1 MLVKMLRCKLHRAT
15 VTECDL
21 HYQGSLKIDADL
33 IAAAGFLPNEYIEVY
48 NIDNGERFATYVIEG
63 PSGSGVIGLNGAA
76 ARRACLGDRIIICAY
91 AQFDFAEAKTHKPT
105 VVLLGERNTI
115 EGITDRPTADNQR

>member
-1 MLVKMLRCKLHRAT
+1 MLISMLRCKLHRAT

-33 IAAAGFLPNEYIEVY
+33 IRASGLLVNEYIEVY

-63 PSGSGVIGLNGAA
+63 KAGSGIIGLNGAA
-76 ARRACLGDRIIICAY
+76 ARKAALGDKIIICAY
-91 AQFDFAEAKTHKPT
+91 AGMSEDEARAHKPRV
-105 VVLLGERNTI
+105 VVLGPGNKIER
-115 EGITDRPTADNQR
+115 ITSTPGSH

>member
-1 MLVKMLRCKLHRAT
+1 MLVTMLRCKLHRAT

-33 IAAAGFLPNEYIEVY
+33 IRAAGFLPNEYIEIY

-63 PSGSGVIGLNGAA
+63 PAGSGVIGLNGAA
-76 ARRACLGDRIIICAY
+76 ARRACIGDRIIICSY
-91 AQFDFAEAKTHKPT
+91 AQMDLEQAQTHKPKI
-105 VVLLGERNTI
+105 VLLGQSNSI
-115 EGITDRPTADNQR
+115 QLVTDKPTVE

>member
-1 MLVKMLRCKLHRAT
+1 MLISMLKCKLHRAI

-33 IAAAGFLPNEYIEVY
+33 IAAAGLLVNEYIEVY

-63 PSGSGVIGLNGAA
+63 KAGSGVIGLNGAA
-76 ARRACLGDRIIICAY
+76 ARKAALGDKIIICAY
-91 AQFDFAEAKTHKPT
+91 ASMTEEEAKRHKPRI
-105 VVLLGERNTI
+105 VILGPGNKA
-115 EGITDRPTADNQR
+115 EGVTDKPTYE

>member
-1 MLVKMLRCKLHRAT
+1 MLVTLLRCKLHRAT

-33 IAAAGFLPNEYIEVY
+33 IHAAGLFANEYIEVY

-63 PSGSGVIGLNGAA
+63 KAGTGVIGLNGAA
-76 ARRACLGDRIIICAY
+76 ARKACVGDKIIVCSY
-91 AQFDFAEAKTHKPT
+91 AAMSPEEAKTHKPRI
-105 VVLLGERNTI
+105 VVLGASNKVERV
-115 EGITDRPTADNQR
+115 TDKPTVE